1 MKKKTDPNTTK
12 QTTMLQD
19 TWRRFRHNKT
29 ALAGMIILTIIILLA
44 IFADVLFDYKTVV
57 IKPNYAQT
65 LQKPSAE
72 HILGTDEL
80 GRDVFARLVHGSRI
94 SLLIAIASVTLGAFV
109 GSIFGAVAG
118 YYGKMVDNVIMRVMD
133 IFLAMPNL
141 LLAITIVAALG
152 TNLIN
157 LVLAIA
163 ISNLPR
169 FARIARAAVLS
180 VRGNEFIE
188 AARASG
194 STHSRIIREEVIPNS
209 LAPIIVQYSLS
220 LAAAILT
227 ISSLSFIGLGV
238 QPPHPEWGAMLT
250 NGRQYFR
257 DYGYLIVFPGLAI
270 AITSLAIN
278 LLGDGLRDALDPKL
292 KQ

>member
-1 MKKKTDPNTTK
+1 MFNNKTTTK
-12 QTTMLQD
+12 QTSMLMD
-19 TWRRFRHNKT
+19 TWQRFRRNKT
-29 ALAGMIILTIIILLA
+29 ALVGLSILLVIILLA
-44 IFADVLFDYKTVV
+44 IFADVLFDYETVV
-57 IKPNYAQT
+57 IKPNYSQT
-65 LQKPSAE
+65 LQRPSAE
-72 HILGTDEL
+72 HIMGTDEL
-80 GRDVFARLVHGSRI
+80 GRDVFARLVHGSRV
-94 SLLIAIASVTLGAFV
+94 SLLIAIASVTLGALI
-109 GSIFGAVAG
+109 GSILGAIAG
-118 YYGKMVDNVIMRVMD
+118 YFGKVVDNIIMRVMD

-152 TNLIN
+152 TNLFN

-169 FARIARAAVLS
+169 FARIARASVLS
-180 VRGNEFIE
+180 VRENEFIE

-194 STHSRIIREEVIPNS
+194 ATHTRIIFEEVIPNS

-220 LAAAILT
+220 LAGAILT

-238 QPPHPEWGAMLT
+238 QPPRPEWGAMLS
-250 NGRQYFR
+250 NGREYFR
-257 DYGYLIVFPGLAI
+257 DYGYLIIFPGLAI
-270 AITSLAIN
+270 ALTSLAIN